1 MATDIPIRL
10 LLHFLWLKA
19 NRSRL
24 DTEVRVNGTDN
35 PCIFSHVD
43 LVSGARKQYSKRI
56 ELPSP
61 ACGGSRNFDNEGNSS
76 DDCSMQSAIYDSRHI
91 DEENNNSGD
100 GMFTAV
106 SNVSVESE
114 LHSNASQA
122 HPTTIEIMVTAG
134 DTYFD
139 VDDNS
144 DDDIEITFFVDNRAS
159 RVDAESPSLF
169 LESWAYPSSTANVF
183 DE

>member
-1 MATDIPIRL
+1 MSHGNGYPHPTVVAFSLAEGEQGEDPIRVD
-10 LLHFLWLKA
+10 
-19 NRSRL
+19 L
-24 DTEVRVNGTDN
+24 DMEVRVNDTDN

-43 LVSGARKQYSKRI
+43 LVLGALKQYPKRS

-76 DDCSMQSAIYDSRHI
+76 DDCSMPSAIYDSRHN

-114 LHSNASQA
+114 LRSNASQA
-122 HPTTIEIMVTAG
+122 HPTTIEIMVTAD

-144 DDDIEITFFVDNRAS
+144 DDDIEIALKFMRQFGV
-159 RVDAESPSLF
+159 
-169 LESWAYPSSTANVF
+169 
-183 DE
+183 

>member
-1 MATDIPIRL
+1 MSHGNGYPHPTVVAFSLAEGEQGEDPIRVD
-10 LLHFLWLKA
+10 
-19 NRSRL
+19 L
-24 DTEVRVNGTDN
+24 DMEVRVNDTDN

-43 LVSGARKQYSKRI
+43 LVLGALKQYSKRS

-76 DDCSMQSAIYDSRHI
+76 DDCSMQSAIYDSRHN

-114 LHSNASQA
+114 LRSNASQA
-122 HPTTIEIMVTAG
+122 HPTTIEIMVTAD

-144 DDDIEITFFVDNRAS
+144 DDDIEIALKFMRQFGV
-159 RVDAESPSLF
+159 
-169 LESWAYPSSTANVF
+169 
-183 DE
+183 